1 MDENKNIQEQETENK
16 NIQEQET
23 EDTKKIVLTEKELQS
38 MIDKRVSQALATQK
52 KKLDEAYRLANMT
65 AEEKREHEY
74 NERLKALEARE
85 AELAKRELMAEL
97 TKQLSEKNLPIESA
111 EFLLGVDADTT
122 NQNLK
127 AFEKMFNK
135 AVSARVAQCLGGNVP
150 QASTNETSAITKE
163 QFRKMSLAQQAQ
175 LYRENPELY
184 NQLTA
189 R

>member
-1 MDENKNIQEQETENK
+1 MDEIKNVQEQET
-16 NIQEQET
+16 QET
-23 EDTKKIVLTEKELQS
+23 EATDKIELTKKELQS
-38 MIDKRVSQALATQK
+38 LIDKRVSQALATQK
-52 KKLDEAYRLANMT
+52 KKLDEAYRLANMS

-85 AELAKRELMAEL
+85 AELAKKELMAEL

-111 EFLLGVDADTT
+111 DFLLGKDADTT

-135 AVSARVAQCLGGNVP
+135 AVSAQVAQRLGGNVP
-150 QASTNETSAITKE
+150 QASTNETGAITKE
-163 QFRKMSLAQQAQ
+163 QFRKMSLAQQSQ
-175 LYRENPELY
+175 LYREDPELY
-184 NQLTA
+184 RQLTA